1 MPLHQRLLERG
12 KEAFG
17 RGNYAEALGSLSRVA
32 EERPDYADV
41 RNWLGPALHFSGRPL
56 EALEQFHRA
65 LAINPRYIEVHVN
78 LALVLNDLGRHEARA
93 EFDDVRL
100 ERARGYLQQGRLTLA
115 ASEFGK
121 LLARRPDH
129 LQARLGLGLV
139 HFRPGERERARE
151 AWKACRRAAPG
162 DGTAEVYLAM
172 L

>member
-65 LAINPRYIEVHVN
+65 LAIIPRYLEVHVN
-78 LALVLNDLGRHEARA
+78 LALVLNDLGQLDEA
-93 EFDDVRL
+93 
-100 ERARGYLQQGRLTLA
+100 
-115 ASEFGK
+115 
-121 LLARRPDH
+121 
-129 LQARLGLGLV
+129 QARLGLV
-139 HFRPGERERARE
+139 HFRPGDRARARE
-151 AWKACRRAAPG
+151 AWEACRRAAPG